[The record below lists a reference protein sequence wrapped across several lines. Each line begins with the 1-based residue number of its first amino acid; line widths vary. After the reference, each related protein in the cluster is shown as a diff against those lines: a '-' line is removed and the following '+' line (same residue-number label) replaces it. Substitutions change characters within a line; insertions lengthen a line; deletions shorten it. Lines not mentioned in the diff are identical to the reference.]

1 MKRYGILLLF
11 GLAVLLIVQGCRK
24 EEKAKTEE
32 LCDELRNSVM
42 MTPVFDSLV
51 EASSGLPKFMR
62 AKVLLVAGTSYSMKT
77 EQLKKAKE
85 YLKEAYRIGSREQKN
100 KISLELVRL
109 YGTLVLR
116 DDCVEEAIYFIGR
129 ACSRVVFVQEEEAEF
144 YFLKARFYKSI
155 DMERAFY
162 AIDKAI
168 AMYRGLGDTRQEIE
182 MWRFK
187 ATLHGVLEEYEEQYA
202 CYVEANRLFRKVRSK
217 KEVRPFYEQMAA
229 SLKKLGRYEEALHWY
244 GEVLKN
250 LPDSA
255 GFGRYGIQVAEA
267 YSGLGEHAQARKMLE
282 LALAGEERPGLRN
295 TLLGRIADSFLKENE
310 RDSALIYFK
319 TAIDSYDQFAR
330 EYGLLTPRAS
340 FANHL
345 NYARCLWDNG
355 EQAEAVEHLEEVS
368 RKKVEAP
375 ESLRA
380 QMDILEQLGEYYGF
394 LEEKAGMYEVFRRH
408 DSIMS
413 IYQVLNDD
421 GRYRNVL
428 QKYKNRKLLQEI
440 EAMSRQQEKTN
451 WWLIFALVVTVG
463 VVTLAVTYTWISW
476 GKLRD
481 KK

>member
-1 MKRYGILLLF
+1 MKRTGILLLL
-11 GLAVLLIVQGCRK
+11 GLAVLLIVHGCRRG
-24 EEKAKTEE
+24 ERARTEE

-51 EASSGLPKFMR
+51 ASSSGLPKFMR

-77 EQLKKAKE
+77 EQLKRAKE

-116 DDCVEEAIYFIGR
+116 DDCMEEAIRFIGG

-155 DMERAFY
+155 DIERAFY

-168 AMYRGLGDTRQEIE
+168 AMYRGLGNTEKEIE
-182 MWRFK
+182 MWCFK

-202 CYVEANRLFRKVRSK
+202 CYEEANRLFRKVRSK
-217 KEVRPFYEQMAA
+217 KDVRPFYEQMAA

-250 LPDSA
+250 LPDTAS
-255 GFGRYGIQVAEA
+255 FGRYGIQVAEA
-267 YSGLGEHAQARKMLE
+267 YSGLGKHEQARKTLE

-295 TLLGRIADSFLKENE
+295 TLLGRIADSFLKEGA

-345 NYARCLWDNG
+345 NYARCLWDDG
-355 EQAEAVEHLEEVS
+355 EQVEAVEHLEKVG
-368 RKKVEAP
+368 RKKVESP

-380 QMDILEQLGEYYGF
+380 QMDIFEQLGEYYGF
-394 LEEKAGMYEVFRRH
+394 LEEKAGVYEAFRRY
-408 DSIMS
+408 DSIMN
-413 IYQVLNDD
+413 IYQVLSDD

-440 EAMSRQQEKTN
+440 EAMSRKQEATN
-451 WWLIFALVVTVG
+451 WWLIFVLIVTVG
-463 VVTLAVTYTWISW
+463 VVTLAVAYTWISW
-476 GKLRD
+476 GKPRD